1 MGIIQT
7 NIDKINKLCVS
18 HKVDK
23 LYVFGSV
30 VSDSFNPKSDI
41 DLLVS
46 FQKIDLFNYFD
57 NYLDLKNKLEKLLKR
72 KVDLVEEQTL
82 KNPVLIRSID
92 RNKQQI
98 YG

>member
-7 NIDKINKLCVS
+7 NIDKIIQLCVS
-18 HKVDK
+18 HKVKK
-23 LYVFGSV
+23 LYAFGSV
-30 VSDSFNPKSDI
+30 VSNSLNKKSDI

-46 FQKIDLFNYFD
+46 FQNIDLFNYFD
-57 NYLDLKNKLEKLLKR
+57 NYLDLKNKLENLLNR

-92 RNKQQI
+92 RSKQKI

>member
-1 MGIIQT
+1 MGIIQA
-7 NIDKINKLCVS
+7 NIEKIIQLCVS

-23 LYVFGSV
+23 LYVFGSIA
-30 VSDSFNPKSDI
+30 SDSFNSKSDV

-57 NYLDLKNKLEKLLKR
+57 NYQALKNKLEKLLKR

-92 RNKQQI
+92 RHKQHI

>member
-7 NIDKINKLCVS
+7 NIEKIIQLCIS

-30 VSDSFNPKSDI
+30 ASESFSPKSDV

-98 YG
+98 YR

>member
-7 NIDKINKLCVS
+7 TIDRIIQLCIS
-18 HKVDK
+18 HKVDR
-23 LYVFGSV
+23 LYVFGSA
-30 VSDSFNPKSDI
+30 VSDSFNANSDV

-57 NYLDLKNKLEKLLKR
+57 NYLDLKNKLEKLLQR
-72 KVDLVEEQTL
+72 KVDLVEEQNL

-92 RNKQQI
+92 RNKKQI